1 MLMDGEEVGYKKNT
15 KTLGLSCISLPLLPM
30 NVEMDEEVDGAERNS
45 SSEGGGWK
53 GDPQNKWGGGVT
65 SKVPLAGTLA
75 TKEKEGRRKKKKRK
89 RKNTLLIRSCG
100 KIGTRRDVLKN

>member
-1 MLMDGEEVGYKKNT
+1 MLMDGEEVDYKKNT

-30 NVEMDEEVDGAERNS
+30 NVEMDEEVDGAERNP

-75 TKEKEGRRKKKKRK
+75 AKKRKKEEERRRRK